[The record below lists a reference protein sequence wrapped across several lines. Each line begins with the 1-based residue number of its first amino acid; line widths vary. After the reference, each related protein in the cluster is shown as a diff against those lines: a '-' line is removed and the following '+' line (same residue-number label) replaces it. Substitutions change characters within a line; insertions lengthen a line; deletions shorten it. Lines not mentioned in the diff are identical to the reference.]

1 MSKQIVGRDFSH
13 YARRYVK
20 GQEVDSG
27 QFAPDVLKSFQTQG
41 KLIPASSD
49 RAAEVTSDPFVQRTQ
64 QMTKQAEH
72 IAQGE
77 QADGDN
83 KQHRD
88 NKG

>member
-20 GQEVDSG
+20 GQEVDVST
-27 QFAPDVLKSFQTQG
+27 FSPDVLKEFQAQG

-49 RAAEVTSDPFVQRTQ
+49 KASAVMNDPSVSRTRQMATEAER
-64 QMTKQAEH
+64 

-77 QADGDN
+77 KQNGDN
-83 KQHRD
+83 K
-88 NKG
+88 